1 MAFLRVN
8 GLRSVEFG
16 TPGPMR
22 IRLNNLIINGN
33 KRATGGLLK
42 EDYMD
47 EGEEIEFV
55 GERLAILDNDEKQIG
70 IMKVTRVE
78 VLEFKDVPTE
88 FALAGVIEVTPIAK
102 ASASP
107 IATLLLVRCFMD
119 TLFRKVG
126 RVGRLSFR
134 LPPRFWPLCVN
145 DFISVPP
152 SLWLGLLKSMMLR

>member
-16 TPGPMR
+16 TKGPMR

-33 KRATGGLLK
+33 KRATAGLLK

-55 GERLAILDNDEKQIG
+55 GERLAILDNDQKQVG
-70 IMKVTRVE
+70 IIKVTRVE

-88 FALAGVIEVTPIAK
+88 FALAEAEGDLSGDDFRQSHSKFWSSIGVDVKPETKVVTVYFD
-102 ASASP
+102 
-107 IATLLLVRCFMD
+107 LE
-119 TLFRKVG
+119 
-126 RVGRLSFR
+126 
-134 LPPRFWPLCVN
+134 
-145 DFISVPP
+145 
-152 SLWLGLLKSMMLR
+152 

>member
-22 IRLNNLIINGN
+22 IRLNDFIINGN
-33 KRATGGLLK
+33 KRATAGLLK

-70 IMKVTRVE
+70 ITY
-78 VLEFKDVPTE
+78 
-88 FALAGVIEVTPIAK
+88 I
-102 ASASP
+102 
-107 IATLLLVRCFMD
+107 VRE
-119 TLFRKVG
+119 KG
-126 RVGRLSFR
+126 
-134 LPPRFWPLCVN
+134 
-145 DFISVPP
+145 
-152 SLWLGLLKSMMLR
+152 